1 MNPIHCPRHILRAAG
16 IAPARWRAKT
26 AALATAARALATV
39 PAFAAVS
46 ALAPSSASAI
56 PTPQKACAVPL
67 LSLSGGTGPYHSMGV
82 SVTVNDGTSNRNIVA
97 FTSLDGNVA
106 PNGEM
111 RLSWSV
117 DGGAV
122 TDYTYGPGNIAEN
135 QQFDG
140 TRTVMDVIP
149 LGPGTHTLTPEVRL
163 SGSSSITGV
172 VDRLCVVAEAFTK

>member
-1 MNPIHCPRHILRAAG
+1 MRTSRSITLLAAAG
-16 IAPARWRAKT
+16 VLAVG
-26 AALATAARALATV
+26 AAATASVLT
-39 PAFAAVS
+39 PS
-46 ALAPSSASAI
+46 AASAI
-56 PTPQKACAVPL
+56 PAPQKACGSPGL
-67 LSLSGGTGPYHSMGV
+67 TLSGGTGPYHSMGL
-82 SVTVNDGTSNRNIVA
+82 SVTVNDGTSSRNIVA

-106 PNGEM
+106 PGGEM

-135 QQFDG
+135 QQFDR

-163 SGSSSITGV
+163 SGNTTTSGI

>member
-1 MNPIHCPRHILRAAG
+1 MTSTPPTSHP
-16 IAPARWRAKT
+16 PARRRPTTAILTT
-26 AALATAARALATV
+26 AALALAAAA
-39 PAFAAVS
+39 AFAAVS
-46 ALAPSSASAI
+46 ALAPSAASAI
-56 PTPQKACAVPL
+56 PAPQKACASPGL
-67 LSLSGGTGPYHSMGV
+67 TLSGGTGPYQPMGV
-82 SVTVNDGTSNRNIVA
+82 SVTVNDGTSSRNIVA

-117 DGGAV
+117 DGAAV
-122 TDYTYGPGNIAEN
+122 TDFTYGPGNIAEN

-163 SGSSSITGV
+163 SGISSITGI

>member
-1 MNPIHCPRHILRAAG
+1 MTSTPPTSHK
-16 IAPARWRAKT
+16 PARRRPKTAILATT
-26 AALATAARALATV
+26 AALALATA

-46 ALAPSSASAI
+46 ALAPSPASAI
-56 PTPQKACAVPL
+56 PAPQKACGSPGL
-67 LSLSGGTGPYHSMGV
+67 TLSGGTGPYQSMGL
-82 SVTVNDGTSNRNIVA
+82 SVTVNDGTTSRNIVA

-122 TDYTYGPGNIAEN
+122 SDYTFGPGNIAEN

-163 SGSSSITGV
+163 SGNSTITGI
-172 VDRLCVVAEAFTK
+172 VDRLCVVAEAYTK

>member
-1 MNPIHCPRHILRAAG
+1 MRISRSITLLAAAG
-16 IAPARWRAKT
+16 MLAAGT
-26 AALATAARALATV
+26 AATASV
-39 PAFAAVS
+39 
-46 ALAPSSASAI
+46 LAPSAASAI
-56 PTPQKACAVPL
+56 PPPQKACGSPGL
-67 LSLSGGTGPYHSMGV
+67 TLSGGTGPYHSMGL
-82 SVTVNDGTSNRNIVA
+82 SVTVNDGTSSRNIVA

-106 PNGEM
+106 PGGEM

-122 TDYTYGPGNIAEN
+122 TDYTFGPGNIAEN

-163 SGSSSITGV
+163 SGNTSITGI
-172 VDRLCVVAEAFTK
+172 VDRLCVVAEANTK

>member
-1 MNPIHCPRHILRAAG
+1 
-16 IAPARWRAKT
+16 
-26 AALATAARALATV
+26 
-39 PAFAAVS
+39 
-46 ALAPSSASAI
+46 
-56 PTPQKACAVPL
+56 
-67 LSLSGGTGPYHSMGV
+67 MGL
-82 SVTVNDGTSNRNIVA
+82 SVTVNDGTTSRNIVA

-122 TDYTYGPGNIAEN
+122 TDFTYGPGNIAEN

-163 SGSSSITGV
+163 SGISSITGI

>member
-1 MNPIHCPRHILRAAG
+1 MRTRRSMTLLAAAG
-16 IAPARWRAKT
+16 VLSAGTI
-26 AALATAARALATV
+26 
-39 PAFAAVS
+39 AAVS
-46 ALAPSSASAI
+46 VLAPSAASAI
-56 PTPQKACAVPL
+56 PTAQKACGSPGL
-67 LSLSGGTGPYHSMGV
+67 TLSGGTGPYHSMGL
-82 SVTVNDGTSNRNIVA
+82 SVTVNDGTNSRNIVA

-122 TDYTYGPGNIAEN
+122 SDYTFGPGNIAEN

-163 SGSSSITGV
+163 SGASSVTGI
-172 VDRLCVVAEAFTK
+172 VDRLCVVAEANTK

>member
-1 MNPIHCPRHILRAAG
+1 VTSTPPTSHTPTRR
-16 IAPARWRAKT
+16 RAK
-26 AALATAARALATV
+26 AAILATAATAVAATAV
-39 PAFAAVS
+39 AAVS
-46 ALAPSSASAI
+46 VLAPSAASAI
-56 PTPQKACAVPL
+56 PAPQKACGSPGL
-67 LSLSGGTGPYHSMGV
+67 TLSGGTGPYHSMGL
-82 SVTVNDGTSNRNIVA
+82 SVTVNDGTNSRNIVA
-97 FTSLDGNVA
+97 FTSLDGNVT
-106 PNGEM
+106 PNAEM

-122 TDYTYGPGNIAEN
+122 GDYTFGPGNIAEN

-163 SGSSSITGV
+163 SGATTTSGI